1 MACKFGQIL
10 ADAASDVRAKLEEM
24 LADGAQPAEVAR
36 LSPVPVHRA
45 TVRQHRDRLCRCYT
59 HVEAA
64 EPGATDAATKPAPR
78 VEIPKGWQP
87 QAEYGADG
95 GHIVTSPRPAG
106 EEPEPEALFAEF
118 PDIDPDRWDVKD
130 VRRSRW
136 QAADGT
142 WLEAFRVAFIPR
154 QRTAGVPVDDLL
166 AVVERYAGTE
176 PERPAPGGGAFVVP
190 SGDLQLGKIDGGGT
204 AGIIERFCEKTL
216 QAAARLEELR
226 ARGQA
231 LGTIVLPWLG
241 DCIEGSVS
249 QNGRTMARQDL
260 GPSEQLRLFR
270 RLLLFQI
277 ETFAPRAAE
286 LLVPVVPGNHDET
299 TRVQDTHGTDS
310 WAIEGAAAVAD
321 ALKLA
326 PTMFGHVKFIFP
338 QRGEL
343 SVTLDV
349 ADTRLGMVHGH
360 QFARGDAV
368 KWLSGQAMSR
378 QPIGDADILLSAH
391 LHHLRMLEFGDGR
404 HWIQIPAM
412 DGGSTWFRHKTGA
425 AAPAGLLS
433 MVVEGGCWRDLERH

>member
-1 MACKFGQIL
+1 
-10 ADAASDVRAKLEEM
+10 
-24 LADGAQPAEVAR
+24 
-36 LSPVPVHRA
+36 
-45 TVRQHRDRLCRCYT
+45 
-59 HVEAA
+59 
-64 EPGATDAATKPAPR
+64 
-78 VEIPKGWQP
+78 
-87 QAEYGADG
+87 
-95 GHIVTSPRPAG
+95 
-106 EEPEPEALFAEF
+106 
-118 PDIDPDRWDVKD
+118 
-130 VRRSRW
+130 
-136 QAADGT
+136 
-142 WLEAFRVAFIPR
+142 
-154 QRTAGVPVDDLL
+154 
-166 AVVERYAGTE
+166 
-176 PERPAPGGGAFVVP
+176 
-190 SGDLQLGKIDGGGT
+190 
-204 AGIIERFCEKTL
+204 
-216 QAAARLEELR
+216 
-226 ARGQA
+226 GQA
-231 LGTIVLPWLG
+231 LGTVVLPWLG

-412 DGGSTWFRHKTGA
+412 DGGSDWFRHKTGA